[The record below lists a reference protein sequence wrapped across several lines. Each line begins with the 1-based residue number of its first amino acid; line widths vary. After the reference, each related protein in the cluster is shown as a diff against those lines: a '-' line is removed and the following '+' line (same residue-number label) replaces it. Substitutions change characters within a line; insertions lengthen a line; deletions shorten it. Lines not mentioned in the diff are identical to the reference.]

1 MNSTKIIQWIAVVF
15 GIVYGFHLFREGFL
29 GWFTSRAESSWDVIT
44 PAVVMTL
51 LPLSVI
57 GAMKPREAAWGI
69 FLSAAV
75 AAFGLLYTSYVL
87 KESSGSYKEDIA
99 LFADILGP

>member
-1 MNSTKIIQWIAVVF
+1 
-15 GIVYGFHLFREGFL
+15 
-29 GWFTSRAESSWDVIT
+29 
-44 PAVVMTL
+44 MTL

-99 LFADILGP
+99 LFADILGPMVITGALLMFSGTRKKKARDVTQRPTGSNA